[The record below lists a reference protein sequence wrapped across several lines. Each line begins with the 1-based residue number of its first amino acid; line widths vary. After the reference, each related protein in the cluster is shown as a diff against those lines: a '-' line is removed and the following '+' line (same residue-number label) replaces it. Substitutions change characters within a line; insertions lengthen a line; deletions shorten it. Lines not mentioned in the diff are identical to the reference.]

1 METVLKN
8 KKGDA
13 YSRITEFF
21 AQYNYYDSFI
31 SIKDLA
37 QTIGVSESSIVRYC
51 QKRGYKGYK
60 EFSLDLA
67 NTKGIQVGSG
77 FGVDIPLEDF
87 SGSTLK
93 QFVKNVFLINCE
105 VILKTLDTL
114 DLDQLQIV
122 IEKIKTAKSILV
134 IGYGNSSPI
143 ATDICLRL
151 SRLSYRVSNG
161 SDPYSDALK
170 INNLGKDDLLI
181 AVSYSGSST
190 SLVQGIQLAKNN
202 KAPCVL
208 ITSTPDSVAAK
219 YCDNVLV
226 TAQSNAKDESIST
239 RTAQLSLLDAIF
251 AKLVYGDSISVYES
265 HVKRVDEY
273 LLGMHL

>member
-1 METVLKN
+1 METEKT

-13 YSRITEFF
+13 YSKIAEFF

-31 SIKDLA
+31 SIKEIA
-37 QTIGVSESSIVRYC
+37 QIIGVSESSIVRYC
-51 QKRGYKGYK
+51 QKKGYKGYK

-67 NTKGIQVGSG
+67 NTKGIQIGSG
-77 FGVDIPLEDF
+77 FGVDIPTENHTD
-87 SGSTLK
+87 STLK

-114 DLDQLQIV
+114 DLDELQIV
-122 IEKIKTAKSILV
+122 IERIKTAKSILV

-151 SRLSYRVSNG
+151 SRLSYKVSNG

-170 INNLGKDDLLI
+170 INNLDKDDLLI

-190 SLVQGIQLAKNN
+190 SLIQGIQLAKNN
-202 KAPCVL
+202 KAQRVL
-208 ITSTPDSVAAK
+208 ITSTPESHAAK

-226 TAQSNAKDESIST
+226 TAQSNARDESIST

-251 AKLVYGDSISVYES
+251 AKLVYGNSLSVYES